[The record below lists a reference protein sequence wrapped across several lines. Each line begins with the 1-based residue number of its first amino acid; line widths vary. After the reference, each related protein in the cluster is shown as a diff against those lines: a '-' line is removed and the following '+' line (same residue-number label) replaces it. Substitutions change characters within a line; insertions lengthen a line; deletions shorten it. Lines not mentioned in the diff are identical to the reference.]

1 MADKYQNKYRIQ
13 SHRMPGWDYSKEG
26 MYFITLVTQNR
37 ECHLGKIENQEILL
51 SDWGNIV
58 NDQWLKSFEI
68 RKELFCDEYIIMPNH
83 LHAII
88 IIDKPINN
96 LPLLDGTDGTDGSD
110 GSDGTD
116 GSRGSRGSRV
126 ETHGRA
132 SLRCRSS
139 QRDDRSSQR
148 DDRAS
153 QRDGRASQRDDR
165 ASERDDRASQ
175 RDNHSSEQ
183 PEPNNPNFYRKPQS
197 VSSFIAGF
205 KSAVNS
211 KIDDYIDEHQLNIPK
226 YNRNN
231 HFFQP
236 NYHDR
241 IIRNDVEYQ
250 RIKQYII
257 NNPKHWDDD
266 TFNN

>member
-1 MADKYQNKYRIQ
+1 MDKFRNKYRIA

-58 NDQWLKSFEI
+58 NYQWLKSFEI

-96 LPLLDGTDGTDGSD
+96 LPLLDGTDG
-110 GSDGTD
+110 
-116 GSRGSRGSRV
+116 SRGSRGSRV

-132 SLRCRSS
+132 SLRCR
-139 QRDDRSSQR
+139 
-148 DDRAS
+148 AS
-153 QRDGRASQRDDR
+153 ERDDR
-165 ASERDDRASQ
+165 ASERDDHSSE
-175 RDNHSSEQ
+175 RDDHSSEQ
-183 PEPNNPNFYRKPQS
+183 PESNNPNFYRKPQS

-266 TFNN
+266 TFNK